1 MLVDQGLVVASVWV
15 KSVLLPHILLDR
27 GGGSDIAAA
36 PTSSLHVNRR
46 VAPSLATAGRFYLL
60 FGWQAF
66 GAGDG
71 AEKLRGGRV

>member
-1 MLVDQGLVVASVWV
+1 MLVDQGLVVASIWV

-27 GGGSDIAAA
+27 GGGSDITAA

-60 FGWQAF
+60 FG
-66 GAGDG
+66 
-71 AEKLRGGRV
+71 